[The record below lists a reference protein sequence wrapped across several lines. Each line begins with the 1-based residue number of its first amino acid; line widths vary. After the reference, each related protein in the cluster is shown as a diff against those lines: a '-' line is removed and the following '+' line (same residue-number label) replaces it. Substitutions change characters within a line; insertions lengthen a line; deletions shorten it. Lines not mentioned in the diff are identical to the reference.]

1 MPLKGMQS
9 WRIGDLVE
17 ACEDGYRAGCKR
29 KPYRLPSWVAGS
41 PTLQE
46 AYRVGYDNARRKEAA
61 TDGTAR

>member
-9 WRIGDLVE
+9 WRIGDLVA
-17 ACEDGYRAGCKR
+17 ACEDGLRTRREG
-29 KPYRLPSWVAGS
+29 KPCRLPRWVIGS